1 MGILSTNTVTKEE
14 EEEEIHFVPRHRT
27 VSGMKSVYF
36 IFTPY
41 KTICF
46 LILFT
51 AVYIF
56 CMSIYVS
63 VYTMHTGA
71 RDLFMVDLRH
81 FSCHYY
87 CCSRSCCYYF
97 DSVPNFVAVAAS
109 AIAYIL
115 NYFVDEVD
123 DTHIDPSFPSRPCP
137 SYLSPSVT
145 AVVGRVASVVVD
157 VGVVDDDALR
167 RDINATVVAG
177 VVILADMNG
186 TLMLG
191 DSLVFAVAAY
201 HVTVQLP

>member
-123 DTHIDPSFPSRPCP
+123 DTHIGPSFPSRPRP

-177 VVILADMNG
+177 VVTLAGING

>member
-1 MGILSTNTVTKEE
+1 
-14 EEEEIHFVPRHRT
+14 
-27 VSGMKSVYF
+27 
-36 IFTPY
+36 
-41 KTICF
+41 
-46 LILFT
+46 
-51 AVYIF
+51 
-56 CMSIYVS
+56 
-63 VYTMHTGA
+63 
-71 RDLFMVDLRH
+71 MVDLRH

-145 AVVGRVASVVVD
+145 AVVGRVASVVVAAS
-157 VGVVDDDALR
+157 VVVVDDDVVAADALR